1 MINATAVRPVQQR
14 TFAWIAS
21 SVVSVL
27 ILCLSLIFS
36 GCTAPEKTA
45 LQVSYAAQGFL
56 AQAQQNHLEECKA
69 APTKPFPCA
78 MLTQAIGA
86 QNMLIDVAETYCGWP
101 VGYMPP
107 PGTPVAPC
115 AANKDVLA
123 RLQAATNNLSQIIK
137 NYKIASGG
145 KP

>member
-1 MINATAVRPVQQR
+1 MIKK
-14 TFAWIAS
+14 F
-21 SVVSVL
+21 L
-27 ILCLSLIFS
+27 ILDLCVIFLL

-56 AQAQQNHLEECKA
+56 SQAQQNHLEECKA

-86 QNMLIDVAETYCGWP
+86 QNTLIDAAETYCGWP

-107 PGTPVAPC
+107 PGIVTAPC
-115 AANKDVLA
+115 RQDKSVLA
-123 RLQAATNNLSQIIK
+123 QLQTATNNLAQIIK
-137 NYKIASGG
+137 DYKIASGG